1 MSENSEFAQRIIKMR
16 IKYVLEKSQGQIVD
30 EKKLRN
36 IAAKVKQGES
46 QSILAKD
53 MQKLAITAIG
63 KATPLLKDVTQL
75 LLDDYLQTIKDIT
88 DEAIIEI
95 LNGEIQKIIKEEI

>member
-1 MSENSEFAQRIIKMR
+1 MSENAEFAHRIIKMR

-36 IAAKVKQGES
+36 IAAKVKEGES
-46 QSILAKD
+46 QSALEKD
-53 MQKLAITAIG
+53 MQKLTITAIG

>member
-16 IKYVLEKSQGQIVD
+16 IKYVLEKSQSQIVD

-36 IAAKVKQGES
+36 IAAKVKEGES
-46 QSILAKD
+46 QSALEKD

>member
-1 MSENSEFAQRIIKMR
+1 MLENAEFAHRIIKMR

-36 IAAKVKQGES
+36 IAAKVKEGES
-46 QSILAKD
+46 QSALEKD